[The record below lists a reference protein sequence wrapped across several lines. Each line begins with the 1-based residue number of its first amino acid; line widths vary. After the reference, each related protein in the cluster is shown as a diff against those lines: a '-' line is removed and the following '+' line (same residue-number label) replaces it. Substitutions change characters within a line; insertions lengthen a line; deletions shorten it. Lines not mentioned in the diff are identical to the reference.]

1 MQDQSTPTE
10 LGLKFVC
17 LSKKEL
23 PSGSHVMTPIPN
35 MLIGHLCL
43 QALIRAGCV
52 ESRVNKCLV
61 FARRIGSV
69 DPWEFHIAY
78 IPWYVAFH
86 PMNSYEELLV
96 SGDEDLLHFNAIVYK
111 IVIDSPNTHHFTLD
125 DAKLNKFR
133 VEWGDALVS
142 LLLDPLNEFAEFLE
156 YTHLRSLF
164 KEWVDNGI
172 ISMLLGPLIEIVE
185 DLNANPK
192 VHPTIAH
199 AMIKL
204 VNSQTQT
211 MVPYAEAIVYFG
223 DLFRVYGI
231 DMELHVDCF

>member
-1 MQDQSTPTE
+1 MS
-10 LGLKFVC
+10 
-17 LSKKEL
+17 
-23 PSGSHVMTPIPN
+23 
-35 MLIGHLCL
+35 IGHWYL

-52 ESRVNKCLV
+52 ESRVTRCLV

-78 IPWYVAFH
+78 IPWYAALH
-86 PMNSYEELLV
+86 PMKSYEELLV

-111 IVIDSPNTHHFTLD
+111 IVIDSPNTYHFTLED
-125 DAKLNKFR
+125 PELRRFR
-133 VEWGDALVS
+133 VVWGDALVS
-142 LLLDPLNEFAEFLE
+142 LLLDPLNELAEFLE
-156 YTHLRSLF
+156 YTKLRSLF
-164 KEWVDNGI
+164 EEWVDNGI

-185 DLNANPK
+185 DPNANLK

-204 VNSQTQT
+204 VNAQTQT

-223 DLFRVYGI
+223 DLFRIYGTE
-231 DMELHVDCF
+231 MERHAGCF